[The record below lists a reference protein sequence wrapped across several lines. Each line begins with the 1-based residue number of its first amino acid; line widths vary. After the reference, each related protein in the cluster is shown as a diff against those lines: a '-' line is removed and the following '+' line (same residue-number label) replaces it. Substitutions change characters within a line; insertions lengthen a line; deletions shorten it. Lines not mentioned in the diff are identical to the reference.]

1 MKMKLLIAAILLL
14 PFTAQASPEQDAK
27 IYRAFFTQKFPS
39 VKPLDEFGNGSYA
52 LDQTARA
59 NWLEIEEF
67 PPYEAGISKGET
79 LWNTPF
85 KNGKT
90 YASCLGDNPAIAGK
104 YPHWD
109 KAKGQVVTLISAIQ
123 ECRKANGE
131 EPLPYQK
138 GALADL
144 NAYIAFKSRGQ
155 KINVVIPKDAGAQ
168 EAYEKGKQFYF
179 ARRGQLNLSCAHCH
193 FQYSGSHLRTEVLSP
208 ALGHTTHWP
217 VYRSDWG
224 ELGTLH
230 RRFAGCNEQVRAK
243 AFAQEGEEYRNLEYF
258 LTHMS
263 NGLAL
268 NGPGARK

>member
-1 MKMKLLIAAILLL
+1 MKLKMFLAAILLL
-14 PFTAQASPEQDAK
+14 PLTVQATPEQDAK
-27 IYRAFFTQKFPS
+27 TYRAFFTQKFPG
-39 VKPLDEFGNGSYA
+39 VKPLSEFGNGTYA
-52 LDQTARA
+52 FDPVSRA

-67 PPYEAGISKGET
+67 PPYETGISKGEV

-90 YASCLGDNPAIAGK
+90 YASCLGKDPAIAGK
-104 YPHWD
+104 YPYWD
-109 KAKGQVVTLISAIQ
+109 KDKAQVVTLVGALQ
-123 ECRKANGE
+123 ACRKANGE
-131 EPLPYQK
+131 EPLAYQK

-144 NAYIAFKSRGQ
+144 TAFISFKSRGQ
-155 KINVVIPKDAGAQ
+155 KINVVVPKDPGAQ

-179 ARRGQLNLSCAHCH
+179 ARRGTQNLACAHCH
-193 FQYSGSHLRTEVLSP
+193 FEYSGLHLRTDVLSP

-224 ELGTLH
+224 DLGTLH

-258 LTHMS
+258 LTNMS

-268 NGPGARK
+268 NGPAARK